1 MVTYLI
7 VWGIA
12 FVVFAI
18 IEALTPQLVSIWF
31 ALGSLV
37 AFVAA
42 IFGLPLWL
50 QIVIFILISI
60 LALLATRPLAKRLLN
75 KKIEPTN
82 ADRLIGK
89 IGYILEPVDNF
100 KEQGRV
106 QIDGQDW
113 SARSIDGTHLEVG
126 TNVVVR
132 RIEGV
137 KLIVHV
143 AMPEDYE
150 NQQPENQ

>member
-113 SARSIDGTHLEVG
+113 SAAV
-126 TNVVVR
+126 
-132 RIEGV
+132 
-137 KLIVHV
+137 
-143 AMPEDYE
+143 
-150 NQQPENQ
+150 